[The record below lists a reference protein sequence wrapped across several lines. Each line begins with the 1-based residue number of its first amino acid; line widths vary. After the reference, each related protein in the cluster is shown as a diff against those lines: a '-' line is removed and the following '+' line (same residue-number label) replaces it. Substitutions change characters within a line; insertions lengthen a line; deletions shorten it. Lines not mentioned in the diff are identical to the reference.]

1 MKWKEADFNT
11 GILNINAVLIY
22 GPDAGFVD
30 ELCDKAIEKLN
41 IDKDNLLA
49 LDADELRE
57 KQDSVFAE
65 SCSPSM
71 FGGRKAVLI
80 SGAGDSDT
88 EIISELVTLSSL
100 CATIIVTAGD
110 LRVGPLRKTFENG
123 DNIAA
128 VACYTDDTKTLETLI
143 YKELSAGSGIHQ
155 ITPDAMSYMLSHMG
169 GDRGVTRSF
178 LQKIAIY
185 VSDKHV
191 VELEDVE
198 KCLPDTSAT
207 SADDYMYS
215 MTAGHINQTMVALD
229 RLIYGGT
236 DANMLVR
243 MLYLHF
249 TKLLTA
255 VVDGQLPKLFWK
267 VADKFNTAVKIWP
280 EQEIVNV
287 LSKLNDLEKMCRTS
301 GMQPEIL
308 IRDFSLKLS
317 TEHKYARH
325 RGGSR
330 SRGAVFFAVLRFL
343 QQQLCYFPL

>member
-1 MKWKEADFNT
+1 MKWKESDFNS
-11 GILNINAVLIY
+11 GILSVNAVLIY
-22 GPDAGFVD
+22 GPDAGLVD
-30 ELCDKAIEKLN
+30 ELCDKAIEKLE
-41 IDKDNLLA
+41 IEKDNLLA
-49 LDADELRE
+49 LDANELRD
-57 KQDSVFAE
+57 KQDAVFAE

-88 EIISELVTLSSL
+88 KILSELVTSSSL

-110 LRVGPLRKTFENG
+110 LRVGSLRKLFEDG
-123 DNIAA
+123 KNIAA
-128 VACYTDDTKTLETLI
+128 IACYTDDTKTLEALI
-143 YKELSAGSGIHQ
+143 YKELSANAGIRQ

-169 GDRGVTRSF
+169 GDRGITRSF

-215 MTAGHINQTMVALD
+215 LTAGHINQTMVALD
-229 RLIYGGT
+229 RLIYGGA

-249 TKLLTA
+249 SKLLTA
-255 VVDGQLPKLFWK
+255 GNYQNCSGKSLT
-267 VADKFNTAVKIWP
+267 NSIW
-280 EQEIVNV
+280 
-287 LSKLNDLEKMCRTS
+287 R
-301 GMQPEIL
+301 
-308 IRDFSLKLS
+308 
-317 TEHKYARH
+317 
-325 RGGSR
+325 
-330 SRGAVFFAVLRFL
+330 
-343 QQQLCYFPL
+343 

>member
-1 MKWKEADFNT
+1 MKWKESDFNS
-11 GILNINAVLIY
+11 GISNINAVLIY
-22 GPDAGFVD
+22 GPDAGLVD
-30 ELCDKAIEKLN
+30 ELCDKAIEKLE

-49 LDADELRE
+49 LDANELRD
-57 KQDSVFAE
+57 KQDAVFAE

-80 SGAGDSDT
+80 SGAGDSDSK
-88 EIISELVTLSSL
+88 IISDLVTSTSL
-100 CATIIVTAGD
+100 CATIIVAAGD
-110 LRVGPLRKTFENG
+110 LRIGSLRRLFDEGK
-123 DNIAA
+123 NIASI
-128 VACYTDDTKTLETLI
+128 ACYSDDTKTLESLI
-143 YKELSAGSGIHQ
+143 HKELSVEAGIRQ

-169 GDRGVTRSF
+169 GDRGITRSF

-191 VELEDVE
+191 VDLEDVE

-207 SADDYMYS
+207 SADDYLYS
-215 MTAGHINQTMVALD
+215 LSAGHINPTMVALD
-229 RLIYGGT
+229 RLIYGGA

-249 TKLLTA
+249 QKLLTA

-267 VADKFNTAVKIWP
+267 VADKFNMAVKIWS
-280 EQEIVNV
+280 EDEIVSV
-287 LSKLNDLEKMCRTS
+287 LSKLNDLEKMCRTT

-317 TEHKYARH
+317 VRAAKLSLKR
-325 RGGSR
+325 RK
-330 SRGAVFFAVLRFL
+330 
-343 QQQLCYFPL
+343 

>member
-1 MKWKEADFNT
+1 MKWKESNFNSE
-11 GILNINAVLIY
+11 ISKINAVLIY
-22 GPDAGFVD
+22 GPDAGLVD
-30 ELCDKAIEKLN
+30 ELCDKAIEKLE
-41 IDKDNLLA
+41 IEKDNLLA
-49 LDADELRE
+49 IDANELKE
-57 KQDSVFAE
+57 KQDAVFAE

-71 FGGRKAVLI
+71 FGGKKAVII

-88 EIISELVTLSSL
+88 KILTDLVNSSAL

-110 LRVGPLRKTFENG
+110 LRVGSLRKLFEDG
-123 DNIAA
+123 KDIAA
-128 VACYTDDTKTLETLI
+128 IACYTDDTKTLEALI
-143 YKELSAGSGIHQ
+143 HSELSATAGIRQ
-155 ITPDAMSYMLSHMG
+155 VTPDAMSYMLSHLG
-169 GDRGVTRSF
+169 GDRGITRSF

-191 VELEDVE
+191 VDLDDVE

-215 MTAGHINQTMVALD
+215 LTAGHIDQTMIALD
-229 RLIYGGT
+229 RLIYGGA

-243 MLYLHF
+243 MLYNHF

-267 VADKFNTAVKIWP
+267 VADKFNMAVKIWP
-280 EQEIVNV
+280 QEEIVNV
-287 LSKLNDLEKMCRTS
+287 LSKLNDLEKQCRTN

-317 TEHKYARH
+317 
-325 RGGSR
+325 
-330 SRGAVFFAVLRFL
+330 LRAYKL
-343 QQQLCYFPL
+343 SLKRRK